1 MPDLSAPRDA
11 TDFYFVEA
19 SGPDIAITRLIEL
32 VKERIP
38 RRFGFDPMR
47 DIQVLCPM
55 NRGGLGA
62 RSLNIELQRA
72 LNPRGEPKVEKFGM
86 TFAIGDKVMQIENDY
101 HKEAYNSGIGF
112 VGATDLELGETT
124 IAFDGRPVAYAFG
137 ELDQIVFAT
146 RRRSINHKARNFPL
160 SSFPSRHSII

>member
-11 TDFYFVEA
+11 ADFYFIEA

-72 LNPRGEPKVEKFGM
+72 LNPRGEPKVGKFGM
-86 TFAIGDKVMQIENDY
+86 TFAI
-101 HKEAYNSGIGF
+101 
-112 VGATDLELGETT
+112 
-124 IAFDGRPVAYAFG
+124 
-137 ELDQIVFAT
+137 AT
-146 RRRSINHKARNFPL
+146 RSCRSRTTMTKRSTMVTSATSKPSISNSAR
-160 SSFPSRHSII
+160 

>member
-1 MPDLSAPRDA
+1 VFLAPKLADEGEECRREMPDLSTPRDA

-38 RRFGFDPMR
+38 RRSGFDPLR

-72 LNPRGEPKVEKFGM
+72 LNPSEDPKVEKFGT
-86 TFAIGDKVMQIENDY
+86 TFAIGDKVM
-101 HKEAYNSGIGF
+101 HM
-112 VGATDLELGETT
+112 
-124 IAFDGRPVAYAFG
+124 
-137 ELDQIVFAT
+137 T
-146 RRRSINHKARNFPL
+146 RRSTMATSASSKPSISNSAR
-160 SSFPSRHSII
+160 

>member
-19 SGPDIAITRLIEL
+19 SGPDITITRLIEL

-86 TFAIGDKVMQIENDY
+86 TFAIGDKVNADRER
-101 HKEAYNSGIGF
+101 
-112 VGATDLELGETT
+112 L
-124 IAFDGRPVAYAFG
+124 
-137 ELDQIVFAT
+137 
-146 RRRSINHKARNFPL
+146 
-160 SSFPSRHSII
+160 